1 VKRVFWKKKK
11 KNPKIQ
17 KIKNKKTLSF
27 CTKIEKFQFG
37 ELCASQPSRK
47 ALPEWRGS

>member
-1 VKRVFWKKKK
+1 LEKKKK

-17 KIKNKKTLSF
+17 KLKKKKRLSLF
-27 CTKIEKFQFG
+27 NKIEKFQFG